1 MTDQDAWARLLIT
14 SPREKYEH
22 VKTWTRRNRRRASF
36 VRRIT
41 RDPATACWLWTG
53 QVSRFNGREYPI
65 TSFRVQ
71 PGNKQQ
77 QRSAFAWL
85 VHEFLPEFEPMTR
98 HRTSPG
104 CGQQRCINPW
114 HRVDRRVTRRSITA
128 DDARAIYARRNE
140 PPQAVASCYGISKD
154 QVLSIWR
161 GRNWRSA
168 TGAPTH
174 EPRRRVYSDDEVE
187 AVMALKGTGLSS
199 RQAAAQVGVHYKFVL
214 SVWAG
219 LRTRQ
224 DA

>member
-1 MTDQDAWARLLIT
+1 MSNELWARLLEP
-14 SPREKYEH
+14 SPRQKYEH
-22 VKTWTRRNRRRASF
+22 MKTWTRRNKRRASF
-36 VRRIT
+36 VSRIE
-41 RDPATACWLWTG
+41 RDDAAGCWLWSG
-53 QVSRFNGREYPI
+53 QVSRVNGREYPI

-104 CGQQRCINPW
+104 CQQQRCINPE
-114 HRVDRRVTRRSITA
+114 HRVDRRVTRRSITSTQ
-128 DDARAIYARRNE
+128 AREIYAAKGDE
-140 PPQAVASCYGISKD
+140 SPQAVASRYGISKD

-168 TGAPTH
+168 TGAPAH
-174 EPRRRVYSDDEVE
+174 EPKRRVYSDDEVA
-187 AVMALKGTGLSS
+187 AVLELKGTGSS
-199 RQAAAQVGVHYKFVL
+199 REVAAQVGVHYKFVL

>member
-1 MTDQDAWARLLIT
+1 MTSDDAWARLNAT
-14 SPREKYEH
+14 APREKYEH

-36 VRRIT
+36 VRRIDRT
-41 RDPATACWLWTG
+41 DTGCWLWRG
-53 QVSRFNGREYPI
+53 QVSRVNGREYPI
-65 TSFRVQ
+65 TSFRTQ

-85 VHEFLPEFEPMTR
+85 VGEFFPEFAPMTR

-104 CGQQRCINPW
+104 CEQQLCINPW
-114 HRVDRRVTRRSITA
+114 HRVDRRVTRRSITSTQ
-128 DDARAIYARRNE
+128 AREIYAAKGE
-140 PPQAVASCYGISKD
+140 KPQAVASRYGISKD

-168 TGAPTH
+168 TGAPAH
-174 EPRRRVYSDDEVE
+174 EPKRRVYTDDEVQR
-187 AVMALKGTGLSS
+187 VLDLKGTGSS
-199 RQAAAQVGVHYKFVL
+199 REVAAQVGVHYKFVL

-219 LRTRQ
+219 LRTKQ